1 MRTVTGNVSRGGR
14 LRKGGG
20 GGGGGGKGGVW
31 YRLKG
36 ETGVGRYRRGGDSMG
51 RKCQGS
57 N

>member
-20 GGGGGGKGGVW
+20 GGGGKGGVW

-36 ETGVGRYRRGGDSMG
+36 ETGEGRYRRGGDSMG